1 MPAMT
6 LKMLLSF
13 ILAGTLLT
21 VAGARAATPVV
32 ITHVAD
38 GAKTIATIR
47 ATEQLRI
54 LLPAPAAAPADHE
67 WQIISNDSRILRLTS
82 SPRPATAAENA
93 AVTDKATSPAPGSA
107 WATTFLALRPG
118 RSVLRLAFVRAVNEG
133 GETSLETREITVNV
147 R

>member
-1 MPAMT
+1 MT

-32 ITHVAD
+32 IITHVAD

-118 RSVLRLAFVRAVNEG
+118 RSVVRLAFVRAVNEG

>member
-1 MPAMT
+1 MPAMPLKT
-6 LKMLLSF
+6 LLLF

-21 VAGARAATPVV
+21 GAGARAAAPVV

-38 GAKTIATIR
+38 VTKTLATIR
-47 ATEQLRI
+47 AAEQLRI
-54 LLPAPAAAPADHE
+54 LLPAPANTPADHE
-67 WQIISNDSRILRLTS
+67 WQIISNDTRILRLTS

-93 AVTDKATSPAPGSA
+93 AVTEKAAPSAPGNV

-118 RSVLRLAFVRAVNEG
+118 RSVVRLALVRAVNEG
-133 GETSLETREITVNV
+133 GETPLETREINVNV

>member
-6 LKMLLSF
+6 LKVLLSF

-21 VAGARAATPVV
+21 VAGARAAAPVV

-54 LLPAPAAAPADHE
+54 LLPAPANAPAGHE

-118 RSVLRLAFVRAVNEG
+118 RSVVRLAFVRAVNEG
-133 GETSLETREITVNV
+133 GETPLETREITVNV